1 MTPEEERKIA
11 LWGQKLKNDIPME
24 LTITKDKRSRAFQ
37 TFCDNLSRVAPK
49 IRTKTE
55 KEDEAKPPVIR
66 IGNVRYQAIPT
77 DKELE
82 PFLSALAGNESPD
95 RQLPASLK
103 ELVDSIEI
111 PARLKIYITPHCP
124 FCPVAVKQ
132 LLSLAAAN
140 EGIKLTII
148 DGALFPEA
156 AKSDNIQ
163 SAPTVLLDDLYRWTG
178 AIQLSEIADM
188 ILNRD
193 PSRLSA
199 SSLKD
204 MLEEGNAAGVAEM
217 MTDSG
222 KIFPAFLELL
232 VSEKWPVRLGAMV
245 VFETIAEKNSKLI
258 AQAIPFLWE
267 RFPQV
272 EDTVKGDV
280 LYLFGI
286 AGDESLIPKLE
297 TVLSGPYSAEV
308 KEAAAEALEE
318 VSRSF
323 Q

>member
-1 MTPEEERKIA
+1 MTPEDERKIA
-11 LWGQKLKNDIPME
+11 LWGRKLKSDIRME

-37 TFCDNLSRVAPK
+37 NFCDNLSRVAPK

-82 PFLSALAGNESPD
+82 PFLSALAGNESPAL
-95 RQLPASLK
+95 QLSASLR
-103 ELVDSIEI
+103 ELLGNIEI
-111 PARLKIYITPHCP
+111 PAQLKIYITPHCP
-124 FCPVAVKQ
+124 FCPAAVKQ
-132 LLSLAAAN
+132 LLALAAAN
-140 EGIKLTII
+140 ECIKLTVI

-163 SAPTVLLDDLYRWTG
+163 SAPTVLLDDLYRWAG
-178 AIQLSEIADM
+178 SIQVREIADM
-188 ILNRD
+188 VLNRD

-204 MLEEGNAAGVAEM
+204 MIEEGNAAGVAEM
-217 MTDSG
+217 MMDRG
-222 KIFPAFLELL
+222 KVFPAFLELL
-232 VSEKWPVRLGAMV
+232 VHEKWPVRLGAMV

-267 RFPQV
+267 RFFRV
-272 EDTVKGDV
+272 EDTVKGDI
-280 LYLFGI
+280 LYLFGVS
-286 AGDESLIPKLE
+286 GDESLITKLE
-297 TVLSGPYSAEV
+297 EVLSGPYPAEV

-318 VSRSF
+318 VNRSLH
-323 Q
+323 